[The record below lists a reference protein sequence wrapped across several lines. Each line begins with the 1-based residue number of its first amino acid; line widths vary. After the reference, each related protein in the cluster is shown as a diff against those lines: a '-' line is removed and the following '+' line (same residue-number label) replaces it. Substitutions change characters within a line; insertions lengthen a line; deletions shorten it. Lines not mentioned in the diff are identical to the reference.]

1 MVIASRKIGYDEVEH
16 RDLNFGMSPETVPR
30 HWFNN
35 DPWITHW
42 MNAILAAGPDGERW
56 VMQVTSKQ
64 LENLHDPS
72 VRKAAISF
80 IRQERSHAREH
91 DAMNEAMVAHG
102 IPIDRAEAVFK
113 AIRKPLQRYLGG
125 ATQCAMAANFEH
137 FTAVISQVM
146 LDHPELWDDT
156 RQEVAAMLLALRGG
170 DGAQVSQLR
179 RVRRGKRG
187 RRPRLRNPHGDA
199 RSGYSPFPASGAR

>member
-42 MNAILAAGPDGERW
+42 MNAILAAVPDGERW
-56 VMQVTSKQ
+56 VMQATSKQ

-91 DAMNEAMVAHG
+91 DATEEGQVADVDGDALLLESVPDSSRKLARHLVLPSLVVG
-102 IPIDRAEAVFK
+102 GRPPFAGGLRLQGNSLQVAVKAEIEVK
-113 AIRKPLQRYLGG
+113 A
-125 ATQCAMAANFEH
+125 A
-137 FTAVISQVM
+137 
-146 LDHPELWDDT
+146 
-156 RQEVAAMLLALRGG
+156 LLAVG
-170 DGAQVSQLR
+170 DDIQS
-179 RVRRGKRG
+179 
-187 RRPRLRNPHGDA
+187 RP
-199 RSGYSPFPASGAR
+199 